1 MTTLLALV
9 IAPFVVIG
17 HPADCRRDGW
27 QEEDLELLILP
38 PSSQR
43 SRHGI

>member
-17 HPADCRRDGW
+17 T
-27 QEEDLELLILP
+27 LLILAEVFGKKK
-38 PSSQR
+38 QWN
-43 SRHGI
+43 

>member
-17 HPADCRRDGW
+17 T
-27 QEEDLELLILP
+27 LLIFAEMV
-38 PSSQR
+38 
-43 SRHGI
+43 GKKKTWNF

>member
-17 HPADCRRDGW
+17 T
-27 QEEDLELLILP
+27 LLIVAEFF
-38 PSSQR
+38 
-43 SRHGI
+43 GKKKTWNF

>member
-17 HPADCRRDGW
+17 T
-27 QEEDLELLILP
+27 LLIVAEMF
-38 PSSQR
+38 
-43 SRHGI
+43 GKKKTWNF